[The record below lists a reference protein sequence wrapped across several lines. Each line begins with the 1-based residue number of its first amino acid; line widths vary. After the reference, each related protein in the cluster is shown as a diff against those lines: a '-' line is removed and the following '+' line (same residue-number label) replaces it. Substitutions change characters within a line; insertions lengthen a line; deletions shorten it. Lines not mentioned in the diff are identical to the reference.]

1 MLLPLNQAIETNEHW
16 ESAFLNWKMLTT
28 ETTKPEVPIYQSNWD
43 KEIIEQRYQEILYS
57 ASIEEKARL
66 LAVSSP
72 STSDWL
78 HAMPI
83 PTLGLKLDP
92 MSLKIACGLR
102 LGSTL
107 CHPHKCICGIVV
119 EANGRHG
126 LSCNRQTGRYSR
138 HAQINEI
145 VKRSLVQAKIPT
157 TTEPAGLSRSDG
169 KRPDG
174 LTMTTWKQGKCLI
187 WDVTVA
193 DTLCQSYVYQSSKNP
208 GAAAETREMEK
219 TKKYHEL
226 AKDYYF
232 VPIGIKTYGSWGSE
246 GLKLIKTIGA
256 KMKEATGER
265 KSTFF
270 LTQSISMAIQRGNA
284 SCVLGTV
291 PHSEGLEEIFEF
303 VTTQPDSNGRRHSS
317 QMEEDV

>member
-1 MLLPLNQAIETNEHW
+1 MATDIALVGFLSSVCATSETAKMLLPLNQAIETNEHW

-72 STSDWL
+72 SASDWL

-107 CHPHKCICGIVV
+107 CHPHKCICGVVV

-145 VKRSLVQAKIPT
+145 VERSLGQAKIPA
-157 TTEPAGLSRSDG
+157 TTEPAGLSG
-169 KRPDG
+169 
-174 LTMTTWKQGKCLI
+174 
-187 WDVTVA
+187 
-193 DTLCQSYVYQSSKNP
+193 
-208 GAAAETREMEK
+208 
-219 TKKYHEL
+219 
-226 AKDYYF
+226 
-232 VPIGIKTYGSWGSE
+232 
-246 GLKLIKTIGA
+246 
-256 KMKEATGER
+256 
-265 KSTFF
+265 
-270 LTQSISMAIQRGNA
+270 
-284 SCVLGTV
+284 
-291 PHSEGLEEIFEF
+291 
-303 VTTQPDSNGRRHSS
+303 
-317 QMEEDV
+317 QMD

>member
-1 MLLPLNQAIETNEHW
+1 M
-16 ESAFLNWKMLTT
+16 
-28 ETTKPEVPIYQSNWD
+28 
-43 KEIIEQRYQEILYS
+43 
-57 ASIEEKARL
+57 
-66 LAVSSP
+66 AVSSP
-72 STSDWL
+72 SSSDWL
-78 HAMPI
+78 DAIPI
-83 PTLGLKLDP
+83 PSLGLKLDP

-107 CHPHKCICGIVV
+107 CHPHKCICGVVV

-126 LSCNRQTGRYSR
+126 LSCNRQTGRHSR

-145 VKRSLVQAKIPT
+145 VKRSLVQAKIPA
-157 TTEPAGLSRSDG
+157 TTEPPGLSRSDG

-187 WDVTVA
+187 WDSTVA
-193 DTLCQSYVYQSSKNP
+193 DTLCQSYVYQSSKKP

-219 TKKYHEL
+219 TKKYQEL
-226 AKDYYF
+226 ANDYYF
-232 VPIGIKTYGSWGSE
+232 VPIGIETYGSWGPE

-291 PHSEGLEEIFEF
+291 PHSEGLED
-303 VTTQPDSNGRRHSS
+303 P
-317 QMEEDV
+317 